1 MKKRIYLIAVMAI
14 MTLSVMAQSLTVTG
28 VVMAQDEP
36 DPVIGANVMVKG
48 TTLGT
53 ITDFDGNFTIQ
64 ANAGDVLQVSFMGY
78 KPFEVKVSNAGP
90 IRVTLVPDNV
100 QLQEVVAIGYG
111 TMKKSDL
118 TGAVTSVSADIE
130 SACSRS
136 GPSAARSCSRCD
148 GYDRFRSAG

>member
-1 MKKRIYLIAVMAI
+1 MKKRFLSIFVLLWAVFVG
-14 MTLSVMAQSLTVTG
+14 LQAQSLTVTG

-48 TTLGT
+48 TSTGT
-53 ITDFDGNFTIQ
+53 ITDFDGNFTLQ
-64 ANAGDVLQVSFMGY
+64 AKMGDVLQVSFMGY
-78 KPFEVKVSNAGP
+78 KSQEVTVKSTSP

-118 TGAVTSVSADIE
+118 TGAVSSVRAEDLQKNTS
-130 SACSRS
+130 CYS
-136 GPSAARSCSRCD
+136 GSSTTRKGSRCD
-148 GYDRFRSAG
+148 R